1 MTTNETS
8 TVTTGGI
15 SLARQLAT
23 EGVTHIF
30 GIPGVQLDYAMNG
43 LSKYADEITFI
54 ATRHEQ
60 TATYAADGYSRS
72 TGKIG
77 VGLVVP
83 GPGVLNAGAGLVTAL
98 ACSSKVLF
106 LAGQIPTR
114 GIGAGLG
121 LLHEIPDQSGLIAQ
135 LCRSSTLVTDP
146 DQVAGA
152 IHGAMVALAAGPGP
166 VAVEIPPDVLYRRTD
181 GPAIGAEP
189 WGTPPAGVTA
199 DLDAAA
205 ERLAA
210 AERPV
215 IYVGGGGCAAEAWN
229 ELAAL
234 ATTLGAPLIS
244 SPNGKGAFD
253 DRHPLAVLPLGHKEL
268 LHRADVVL
276 FVGTRALNGQG
287 RPLDVA
293 PEAALISLNNDPRAF
308 LAPRTLTQTITGDA
322 RTGCAA
328 LVERLGGS
336 AREPWC
342 HDLDEIREWIQ
353 SEFAPLEPQRSYVAA
368 LRAALPDDTVL
379 VNELTQ
385 VGYAARQLFPVHHP
399 RSYLDPGYQGT
410 LGYGYPT
417 AIGAAVGNPHRPVVS
432 LNGDGG
438 FGYGLSEMAT
448 VMQYQ
453 LPLVGVVFTDGAY
466 GNVRRMHKQQFD
478 GVHHGT
484 DLTNP
489 DMLKLAD
496 AFGMTGYRANSPEE
510 FGQALSDTIA
520 ANEPCL
526 IDVPMG
532 ELPDPWAIVG
542 RPWTAR

>member
-1 MTTNETS
+1 MTTDSETP
-8 TVTTGGI
+8 VITGGI
-15 SLARQLAT
+15 SMARQLAT

-43 LSKYADEITFI
+43 LSKFAEEIAFI

-60 TATYAADGYSRS
+60 TATYAADGYSRT
-72 TGKIG
+72 TGRIG
-77 VGLVVP
+77 VSLVVP

-114 GIGAGLG
+114 GIGADLG
-121 LLHEIPDQSGLIAQ
+121 LLHEIPDQSGLVAQ

-146 DQVAGA
+146 DQIAGA

-189 WGTPPAGVTA
+189 WGTPPAGSAA

-205 ERLAA
+205 DRLAA

-215 IYVGGGGCAAEAWN
+215 IYVGGGACAAGAWE
-229 ELAAL
+229 ELASL
-234 ATTLGAPLIS
+234 ATALGAPLVA
-244 SPNGKGAFD
+244 SPNGKGGFD
-253 DRHPLAVLPLGHKEL
+253 DRHPLAVMPLGHKEL
-268 LHRADVVL
+268 LQRADVVL
-276 FVGTRALNGQG
+276 LVGTRGLDARG
-287 RPLDVA
+287 RPL
-293 PEAALISLNNDPRAF
+293 ETAAGATLISLNSDPRAF
-308 LAPRTLTQTITGDA
+308 GPPRVFDVTVTGDA
-322 RTGCAA
+322 RTGAA
-328 LVERLGGS
+328 AIVQRLAGERS
-336 AREPWC
+336 PWC
-342 HDLDEIREWIQ
+342 HDLDEIREWITDQ
-353 SEFAPLEPQRSYVAA
+353 FAPLEPQRSYVAA
-368 LRAALPDDTVL
+368 MRAALPDNTVL
-379 VNELTQ
+379 INELTQ

-399 RSYLDPGYQGT
+399 RSYVDPGYQGT

-417 AIGAAVGNPHRPVVS
+417 AVGAAVGNPDRPVVS

-438 FGYGLSEMAT
+438 FGYGLAEMAT
-448 VMQYQ
+448 VMQYE
-453 LPLVGVVFTDGAY
+453 LPLIGVVFTDGAY

-496 AFGMTGYRANSPEE
+496 AFGMTGYRAESPEE
-510 FGQALSDTIA
+510 FGRALATAVD

-526 IDVPMG
+526 IDVPLG

-542 RPWTAR
+542 RPWTGR